1 MSRKG
6 GESAVANAEAQIRV
20 AAFGDSL
27 TFNNGRLK
35 WKHWTEI
42 LMERFN
48 LEIINAGVGGDT
60 TAKGLKR
67 IQSDVLEHNP
77 DIVLINFGMN
87 DHVKAGKY
95 VEIVSLADYE
105 RNLRKMIELV
115 RTAGSVP
122 VLVTVSYIYEGDAA
136 NTDENYY
143 YNRHDPAYYA
153 ADGGALA
160 RLDKYIGAMRKVAR
174 ELDVPLADVRAACDQ
189 YDPREF
195 TRDGVHLSALGNQVW
210 AQVIGD
216 CLADYVL
223 PGLSQN

>member
-1 MSRKG
+1 M
-6 GESAVANAEAQIRV
+6 ANAEAQIRV

-87 DHVKAGKY
+87 DHVKAGQY

-153 ADGGALA
+153 ATACLA
-160 RLDKYIGAMRKVAR
+160 RLDKYIAPWKVAR
-174 ELDVPLADVRAACDQ
+174 ELTCLCRCPGRVDQ
-189 YDPREF
+189 YDPEF
-195 TRDGVHLSALGNQVW
+195 TRRCPFVGAGNRF
-210 AQVIGD
+210 
-216 CLADYVL
+216 
-223 PGLSQN
+223 GLR